1 MPKLDEVDYMAD
13 FDNLYSK
20 MDDFEKFFKSGEVC
34 YSMLRY
40 IPGLAKIGY
49 QGQLYSTETERKYA
63 HDTYKNK
70 KVRQFNVQ
78 LTKGH
83 YTNFQNVYLCFPLK
97 FKLAADNN
105 SNLVATT
112 VTVNNLFA
120 HWIKKI
126 DIKRYGDDILIL
138 PRTNMV
144 DIYRYSDELLKHMP
158 KKALKTILK
167 SFLCSKK
174 PVVIWVCG
182 YRRPQRTN
190 DANTAN
196 RMDENLTDRIA
207 KFADQLQNEFIYR
220 ISPNFQC
227 DVDLVNQCFKF
238 STKYILT
245 LETGMQKLFE
255 TNANQANSL
264 LPISVDA
271 SVICTSVP
279 YIQYEQFQLD
289 DNFKTYLDGT
299 LKSEHVLRTAIKP
312 TSYQKSY
319 ELELGT
325 QSRVIDFTE
334 ANKQFNFF
342 PISLVDDN
350 SDQHRTIYNSYNVER
365 ARKDIKSIMLENA
378 SNMYSTFNSV
388 KFDNQDSHNQ
398 FLIYSQ
404 FVAWYCKGSSIAPLF
419 FRNCLPKTN
428 TL

>member
-1 MPKLDEVDYMAD
+1 
-13 FDNLYSK
+13 
-20 MDDFEKFFKSGEVC
+20 
-34 YSMLRY
+34 
-40 IPGLAKIGY
+40 
-49 QGQLYSTETERKYA
+49 
-63 HDTYKNK
+63 
-70 KVRQFNVQ
+70 
-78 LTKGH
+78 
-83 YTNFQNVYLCFPLK
+83 
-97 FKLAADNN
+97 
-105 SNLVATT
+105 
-112 VTVNNLFA
+112 
-120 HWIKKI
+120 
-126 DIKRYGDDILIL
+126 
-138 PRTNMV
+138 
-144 DIYRYSDELLKHMP
+144 
-158 KKALKTILK
+158 
-167 SFLCSKK
+167 
-174 PVVIWVCG
+174 
-182 YRRPQRTN
+182 
-190 DANTAN
+190 
-196 RMDENLTDRIA
+196 
-207 KFADQLQNEFIYR
+207 
-220 ISPNFQC
+220 
-227 DVDLVNQCFKF
+227 
-238 STKYILT
+238 
-245 LETGMQKLFE
+245 MQKLFE

-325 QSRVIDFTE
+325 QSRVIDFTG